1 MHETDNILL
10 ANEISREYEG
20 LSHFPSADIVVADKS
35 FEASNHVVS
44 KESVL
49 RNQNQVQR
57 VNLQDLALTT
67 MLLII

>member
-10 ANEISREYEG
+10 ANEISREYE
-20 LSHFPSADIVVADKS
+20 DIVVADKS